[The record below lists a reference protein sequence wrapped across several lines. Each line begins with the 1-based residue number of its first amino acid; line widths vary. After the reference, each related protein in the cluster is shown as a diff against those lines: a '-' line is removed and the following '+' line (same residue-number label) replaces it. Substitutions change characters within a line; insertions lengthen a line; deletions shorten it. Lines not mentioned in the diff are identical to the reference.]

1 MVRMGTLTGFKSH
14 MQQYD
19 ALCSLTPLHYLLCLE
34 TMDQPKDQQQLVWA
48 VFNGHNV
55 MADWQRSLFPGLQS
69 EDQEERICAFASSL
83 KGAEPVSTNELRG
96 EVQENGT
103 IRCSR
108 GSRCYGLWER
118 LADGEMQLLNQ
129 GQERSGTLFHSE
141 FEPKGLVQTVFW
153 LT

>member
-1 MVRMGTLTGFKSH
+1 MFSNTL
-14 MQQYD
+14 
-19 ALCSLTPLHYLLCLE
+19 ALSSLSG
-34 TMDQPKDQQQLVWA
+34 DQQQLVLA

-55 MADWQRSLFPGLQS
+55 MADWQHFLFAGLQS

-129 GQERSGTLFHSE
+129 GQERFSIQSLNQKLWSKLCSG
-141 FEPKGLVQTVFW
+141 
-153 LT
+153 